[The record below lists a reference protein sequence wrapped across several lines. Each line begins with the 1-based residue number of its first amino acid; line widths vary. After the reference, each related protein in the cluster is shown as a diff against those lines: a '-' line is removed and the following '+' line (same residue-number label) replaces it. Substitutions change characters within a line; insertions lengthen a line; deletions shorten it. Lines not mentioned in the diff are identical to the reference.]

1 MEDPSQWRST
11 NSPATSVCER
21 RAEQDGGQEDHNQ
34 SRRANPPKVCRNG
47 GHDKD
52 IRRDV
57 SVWGPSEGRCVVRSM
72 SSAKGGHHFGT
83 ARRHHMLQLAG
94 HQQWVMADTAL

>member
-1 MEDPSQWRST
+1 MEGKGIITKVGEPT
-11 NSPATSVCER
+11 
-21 RAEQDGGQEDHNQ
+21 
-34 SRRANPPKVCRNG
+34 PPRCVG
-47 GHDKD
+47 MDKD

>member
-1 MEDPSQWRST
+1 MEGKGIITKVGEPT
-11 NSPATSVCER
+11 PPPP
-21 RAEQDGGQEDHNQ
+21 
-34 SRRANPPKVCRNG
+34 PPKVCRNG

-57 SVWGPSEGRCVVRSM
+57 SVWGPSEGRCVVRSL

-83 ARRHHMLQLAG
+83 ARRHHHMLQLAG